1 VHGSRDKTL
10 HQPRV
15 RDPFAQPDPFGEA
28 SGHAAGATTVE
39 GLPTTTGRARPAG
52 ATSPVADEALPE
64 SIGALLNR
72 AIPRPA
78 AAPTK
83 TPTFTSMAFDE
94 AFAFR
99 GASLRVTGRV
109 VDGGGRPVRDGTVQ
123 VLLLRDGRAVALL
136 GTALLAGDG
145 GYVADVRI
153 PEAQPLGTYDLVAEF
168 LGNAQMAPSTSD

>member
-1 VHGSRDKTL
+1 MTDRNLTPYDRGTRLEPQLWPLGDDPDSYG
-10 HQPRV
+10 RV
-15 RDPFAQPDPFGEA
+15 DFDNDESATVLTAYVEREGDGYAM
-28 SGHAAGATTVE
+28 HVAG
-39 GLPTTTGRARPAG
+39 
-52 ATSPVADEALPE
+52 
-64 SIGALLNR
+64 
-72 AIPRPA
+72 
-78 AAPTK
+78 
-83 TPTFTSMAFDE
+83 MAE
-94 AFAFR
+94 PL
-99 GASLRVTGRV
+99 SLV